1 MLGLRRRLSLVFL
14 IGSFT
19 LFQGCAS
26 IQSASGTVQSG
37 EEVSISNCR
46 DYFVALDEQI
56 AVKGVGDAQYQRI
69 TAFPY
74 LRLSRFA
81 AALNNPVD
89 TASASFVALV
99 ETLRALDA
107 EAREIEVANA
117 GMDLKMNVE
126 QVAHCGRTLAA
137 ADLADAKKRSELSKR
152 LVVEDDY
159 STAFR
164 FFGAYALTKLP
175 FARGVERLE
184 AERTSTL
191 KGNPKSSPYS
201 VRRLLY
207 PPLSPNVQVLDL
219 SAILSPPAHDM
230 LKIPNPSSAALA
242 YLFDRFAPVFD
253 LEIASDADE
262 SGALQWAPDPRVPKL
277 VVDSAKPTVYHQ
289 TAVTRYQGHNL
300 LQLVYTIWFAARP
313 KEQGATLDLLAG
325 SIDGLTFRVTL
336 APDGTPLVYDSI
348 HPCGCYHIFF
358 PTLSAQVKPAPQNQ
372 IEWAY
377 APIVAPTLAFKERLI
392 VKVAAGTHYID
403 RIEAGTL
410 NDPAAQTYQWVD
422 YQQLRSLPFRN
433 STSRSAFDHLGFMPG
448 TDRLESWLFW
458 PMGIKRAGTMRQWG
472 RHATAFV
479 GRRHFDDAY
488 LMEQRFTFDPRHFSS
503 AVPF

>member
-1 MLGLRRRLSLVFL
+1 MLGLRRRLGLVVL
-14 IGSFT
+14 IGSAM

-26 IQSASGTVQSG
+26 MQSLFGTVKSG
-37 EEVSISNCR
+37 DEGSISSCI
-46 DYFVALDEQI
+46 DYFIALDEQI
-56 AVKGVGDAQYQRI
+56 AIEGVGDAQYQRI

-74 LRLSRFA
+74 LRISRFA
-81 AALNNPVD
+81 AALHNPAE
-89 TASASFVALV
+89 TSSASFVALV
-99 ETLRALDA
+99 EKLRTLDA
-107 EAREIEVANA
+107 EARKIELANA
-117 GMDLKMNVE
+117 GMDLKINVE
-126 QVAHCGRTLAA
+126 LIAHCGRTLAA

-152 LVVEDDY
+152 LAVEDDY

-175 FARGVERLE
+175 FAKGVERLE

-191 KGNPKSSPYS
+191 KGNSKNTFSS

-207 PPLSPNVQVLDL
+207 PPLFPVVQALDL
-219 SAILSPPAHDM
+219 SAILSPPADDIF
-230 LKIPNPSSAALA
+230 KIPSPSPAELA

-253 LEIASDADE
+253 LEIASEADE
-262 SGALQWAPDPRVPKL
+262 SGALQWALDSNQPKL
-277 VVDSAKPTVYHQ
+277 VVDAAKPTVYQQ
-289 TAVTRYQGHNL
+289 TSMTRYQGHTL

-313 KEQGATLDLLAG
+313 KEQGAIIDLLAG

-358 PTLSAQVKPAPQNQ
+358 PTVSAQVKPAPQNWT
-372 IEWAY
+372 EWAY
-377 APIVAPTLAFKERLI
+377 APIVAPTLAPKERLV

-403 RIEAGTL
+403 RIERVGFG
-410 NDPAAQTYQWVD
+410 DPASQAYQWLD
-422 YQQLRSLPFRN
+422 YDRLRSLPFSN

-472 RHATAFV
+472 RQATAFV

-488 LMEQRFTFDPRHFSS
+488 LMEQRFTFDPRHFNS